1 MGKWLDRER
10 KKLKKTVARKI
21 DSSYTERGQG
31 KDSAQKKKDD
41 QFRKSLSEWGDEL
54 MEMLNN

>member
-10 KKLKKTVARKI
+10 KKLKKTTARKI
-21 DSSYTERGQG
+21 DSSYRERGQG

>member
-10 KKLKKTVARKI
+10 KKFKKTAARKI
-21 DSSYTERGQG
+21 DSSYRERGQG

-41 QFRKSLSEWGDEL
+41 QFRKSLSEWSDEL

>member
-10 KKLKKTVARKI
+10 KKLKKTTARKI
-21 DSSYTERGQG
+21 DSSYRERGQG
-31 KDSAQKKKDD
+31 KDSAQKKKDA
-41 QFRKSLSEWGDEL
+41 QFRKSLSEWSDEL